1 MNITSMPTSFHVPS
15 LVDEGPIR
23 SAQYTTALLCA
34 LLMFLDGFD
43 TQAISYA
50 APLIAKEWNLS
61 RQVLGPIFSSAL
73 VGLMI
78 GYLVFSPLSDQ
89 LGRRRLIIAGTLGF
103 ALMTLLT
110 VLTTGATE
118 LLVVRFLTG
127 IGLGSVVPSAV
138 ALTSEYAPKR
148 YRATFVLAIYCG
160 FSLGFVAAGA
170 ATASLLP
177 HYGWR
182 SLFWLGAVAPLLLCV
197 FLYLWLPESL
207 DFLVR
212 RGTDQQKT
220 LDTLARIA
228 PELATGQLRSC
239 TFTTD
244 AVTKGS
250 PISSLFASGRG
261 TGTVLLWIVF
271 FLNLGTF
278 YGLQSWL
285 PSMLTGLNYPLDI
298 VALATSLSTVGGI
311 LVAVVIGP
319 AMDRIGPYR
328 SLATLYL
335 LGVVFVPLMGLALAR
350 AEWVLLLATFF
361 AGVCVSGGQK
371 SAVALATL
379 FYPSTIRST
388 GVGWALGIGRLG
400 GIGGPLLFGLLFSLH
415 LTPSEVLYA
424 SATPMLI
431 SGCVIGGIGKFLR

>member
-1 MNITSMPTSFHVPS
+1 
-15 LVDEGPIR
+15 
-23 SAQYTTALLCA
+23 
-34 LLMFLDGFD
+34 
-43 TQAISYA
+43 
-50 APLIAKEWNLS
+50 
-61 RQVLGPIFSSAL
+61 
-73 VGLMI
+73 
-78 GYLVFSPLSDQ
+78 
-89 LGRRRLIIAGTLGF
+89 
-103 ALMTLLT
+103 
-110 VLTTGATE
+110 
-118 LLVVRFLTG
+118 
-127 IGLGSVVPSAV
+127 V

-148 YRATFVLAIYCG
+148 YRASFVLAIYCG

-182 SLFWLGAVAPLLLCV
+182 SLFWLGAVAPLLLSV
-197 FLYLWLPESL
+197 LLYLWLPESL

-212 RGTDQQKT
+212 RGTDQQKI

-228 PELATGQLRSC
+228 PELATDQLYSC

-244 AVTKGS
+244 AVTEGS
-250 PISSLFASGRG
+250 PINSLFASGRA
-261 TGTVLLWIVF
+261 TGTVLLWAVF
-271 FLNLGTF
+271 FLNLATF

-285 PSMLTGLNYPLDI
+285 PTMLMRLKYPLGI

-311 LVAVVIGP
+311 AVAVVIGP

-335 LGVVFVPLMGLALAR
+335 LGVVFVPLLGVALLR

-371 SAVALATL
+371 SVIALATL

-388 GVGWALGIGRLG
+388 GMGWALGIGRLG

-415 LTPSEVLYA
+415 LTPSEVLHA
-424 SATPMLI
+424 SAIPMLI
-431 SGCVIGGIGKFLR
+431 CGCVIAYLG